1 MSLSPMSS
9 SASSTEWEYK
19 MSYSSPST
27 TNQEYAIREHAQID
41 EEVILPPLQF
51 PTIATQSPLSTP
63 GDSRRDRPLTAD
75 LPTGLR
81 PEPILETL
89 LRTTSFGLNGGC

>member
-1 MSLSPMSS
+1 
-9 SASSTEWEYK
+9 

-27 TNQEYAIREHAQID
+27 TSQEYVIREHAQMD
-41 EEVILPPLQF
+41 EEAVLPPLQF

-63 GDSRRDRPLTAD
+63 RDSRRGRPLTAD
-75 LPTGLR
+75 LPTDLR

-89 LRTTSFGLNGGC
+89 LRTSSFGLNGGC